1 MNALK
6 LALLGTAALAAVSV
20 SARADDLSD
29 LKAQI
34 EALNGRISQLEATPA
49 IPAGY
54 QLLTVS
60 ETNSVIVP
68 DSANAKFFG
77 TKGTAIGIMPTADV
91 PASTN
96 IVWTGFVSAAL
107 TYKNAGAYDYNNDG
121 DKVDTY
127 TTYNGFDYEHALKA
141 LDVKAKAGLNVT
153 GTTDTAVGE
162 VGVSITLLAEVA
174 ATGGVNR
181 AHDGAVATDGFKGWW
196 KITPEL
202 ELSGGVFGT
211 AAGNGQGWDGKCK
224 CYYAAGDGSGGYGTS
239 GGNDT
244 AQIRLTYASGPISF
258 AMAVEDYDHA
268 IVAGV
273 STKSALGFAGEMKYS
288 GDSYGFEL
296 NGGYWNSAR
305 TAVDSNWTIN
315 AGANIGLG
323 DMATLSMAVGVGEDR
338 HLVGNQDRYTKGSL
352 FVSFDL
358 SDAVTA
364 QLGVSHR
371 NYGGPTSVFAQNFD
385 STSFGGGIYY
395 TPVSQLTLGL
405 EADYTDRKKSYDTLN
420 AALVTIYRF

>member
-68 DSANAKFFG
+68 DSENAKFFG

-107 TYKNAGAYDYNNDG
+107 GYVSRDYSGFGGVAAGGYKEKGI
-121 DKVDTY
+121 
-127 TTYNGFDYEHALKA
+127 
-141 LDVKAKAGLNVT
+141 DVMAKAGLNVT

-162 VGVSITLLAEVA
+162 VGVSITLLADERA
-174 ATGGVNR
+174 GKLAMNR
-181 AHDGAVATDGFKGWW
+181 KHDPSVGTDGFKGWW

-202 ELSGGVFGT
+202 ELSGGVFGS
-211 AAGNGQGWDGKCK
+211 AAGNGQGYDGRCK
-224 CYYAAGDGSGGYGTS
+224 CYYYGGDNSGGYGTNF
-239 GGNDT
+239 GNDT

-258 AMAVEDYDHA
+258 AMAIEDY
-268 IVAGV
+268 GNGFGGGPNL
-273 STKSALGFAGEMKYS
+273 TKSALGFAGEMKYS
-288 GDSYGFEL
+288 GDAYGFEL
-296 NGGYWNSAR
+296 NGGYWGGKWASAD
-305 TAVDSNWTIN
+305 ANWTIN

-323 DMATLSMAVGVGEDR
+323 DMATLSMAVGVGEDQ
-338 HLVGNQDRYTKGSL
+338 HQAANGDRYTKGSL

-364 QLGVSHR
+364 QMGISAR
-371 NYGGPTSVFAQNFD
+371 NYKARPDNMSI
-385 STSFGGGIYY
+385 GGGLYY

-405 EADYTDRKKSYDTLN
+405 EADYNNEKNAPVAFREQDSFG